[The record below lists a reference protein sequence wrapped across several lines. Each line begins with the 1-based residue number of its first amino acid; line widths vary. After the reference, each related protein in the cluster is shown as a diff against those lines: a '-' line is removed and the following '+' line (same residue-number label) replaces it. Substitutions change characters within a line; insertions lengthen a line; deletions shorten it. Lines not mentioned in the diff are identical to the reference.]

1 VGFEG
6 RRSRGRP
13 VQGGRR
19 RHRWKARIKEENVF
33 CGIRQRL
40 ARAKRADEGNGGMRK
55 RRASRVK
62 EEEGGQWGPGGPK
75 RPNGLAGCWASRVGS

>member
-33 CGIRQRL
+33 CGIRQRCKQ
-40 ARAKRADEGNGGMRK
+40 AKQADEGNGLDDKGNGGLWK
-55 RRASRVK
+55 RRVNTVK
-62 EEEGGQWGPGGPK
+62 LGQLGRIPRGNSK
-75 RPNGLAGCWASRVGS
+75 EK